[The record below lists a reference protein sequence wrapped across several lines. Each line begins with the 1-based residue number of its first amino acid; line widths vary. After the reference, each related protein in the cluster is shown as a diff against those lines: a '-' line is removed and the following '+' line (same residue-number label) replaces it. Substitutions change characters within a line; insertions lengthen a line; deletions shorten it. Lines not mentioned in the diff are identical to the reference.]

1 MPPRYRPLPTARVV
15 SVRLLP
21 HEVASLDGLMGWL
34 RSTGIDEQ
42 AVRSDALRYA
52 LEVTARRA
60 KVWVSDDVNDDG
72 RSS

>member
-1 MPPRYRPLPTARVV
+1 MPRYRPLPTARVI

-21 HEVASLDGLMGWL
+21 HEVASLDGLVGWL
-34 RSTGIDEQ
+34 RSVEFDER

-60 KVWVSDDVNDDG
+60 KVWVGDDG
-72 RSS
+72 GSS